1 MNPDEMVIECHRR
14 ECGREVRR
22 DLAAVWSQAFPGGL
36 GRLEYRFCSVGCVG
50 LWSIAEE
57 QREERMAAS

>member
-1 MNPDEMVIECHRR
+1 
-14 ECGREVRR
+14 
-22 DLAAVWSQAFPGGL
+22 VWSQAFPGGL

-57 QREERMAAS
+57 QRVERMAAS